1 VEGPSGRR
9 GGLARS
15 LGVVEWSAG
24 VVLVAG
30 MVAVPS
36 HPVAGWSTRRGAPLC
51 RAQCPFV
58 GPQRCWRDR
67 LDYAVACA
75 STSGPLWRGGLESRG
90 LIGPPMWV
98 GLRLGPASVKY
109 GLGYRGAIR
118 VAAMARRPRR
128 PRRSHRCPRLPDY
141 REDPRTIVCPN
152 NFRRDGRGMIG
163 APATLRLVGLEAQ
176 HRHSPHRTTDPARLL
191 PKTA

>member
-1 VEGPSGRR
+1 VEDPSGRR

-36 HPVAGWSTRRGAPLC
+36 HPVAGWSTRRGASLC

-75 STSGPLWRGGLESRG
+75 STSGPLWRGGLESRV

-109 GLGYRGAIR
+109 GLVTAVLSGGRQWLGGRGVQDGHIGVHDCLTTVKILELSSAQTTFD
-118 VAAMARRPRR
+118 AMA
-128 PRRSHRCPRLPDY
+128 
-141 REDPRTIVCPN
+141 
-152 NFRRDGRGMIG
+152 GG
-163 APATLRLVGLEAQ
+163 
-176 HRHSPHRTTDPARLL
+176 
-191 PKTA
+191 